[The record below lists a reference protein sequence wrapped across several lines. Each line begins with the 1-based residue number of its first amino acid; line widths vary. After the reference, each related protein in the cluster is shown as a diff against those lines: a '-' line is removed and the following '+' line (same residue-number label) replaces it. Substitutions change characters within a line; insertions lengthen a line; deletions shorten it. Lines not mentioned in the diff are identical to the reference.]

1 METTEQK
8 TRKNEGKRKDL
19 PMPFP
24 ARLSPKVLIVVYF
37 SITMLIINSGA
48 IVDSILHPE
57 IPYFDEE
64 HLIVGGF
71 TGLTCLVLLSLIV
84 LYSHRIQQYAGN
96 EFKLRKRLENITRY
110 ANDIILLTNET
121 GTIVEANNRAI
132 LTYGYPD
139 DQLKG
144 MTIGDL
150 YQSKMRNEMA
160 DQLKKIEENDGLVYE
175 DEQLH
180 KNGSVIKVEISSKA
194 LTDEKEKYYQFI
206 IRDITQRKLT
216 EDSLKESRQIFNCFL
231 ENSPIYVFFKDENIR
246 SLHLSK
252 NYEQLLGR
260 PLKELLGKSMNELF
274 PSELAKSMVADDL
287 RILENGEKIEIEEE
301 FNGHIYSTIKFPIK
315 IEGKPKYLAGFTI
328 DITDRKNTE
337 DLIRINQERLKR
349 AELVSK
355 SGNWEFHLATKTIIG
370 SDGAAI
376 VYGLRNEEFDYTTI
390 KQVPLPE
397 YRQLLDD
404 ALKNLIEN
412 NILYNVEFKVKTADT
427 GELKDIHSIAEFDR
441 EKGIVFGVIQDITE
455 RRQTQAE
462 ILRIKQQ
469 YDNLVSK
476 IPVGVYILKT
486 KPDGDFAL
494 EYASPKMAEMLGL
507 SAESLLAHNETIFK
521 AIHPDDL
528 DSFVRRNQEGIQYKQ
543 PFDWKGRVV
552 VKGDVRWLQ
561 ISSLPQQLESGE
573 TLWHGLIVDITE
585 RMQDEAEIK
594 LKNEELINLNATKDK
609 FFSIIA
615 HDLKNPFNSIL
626 GFSNLL
632 AEQIHEK
639 DFSHIDEFVGYIQSS
654 SQLAMDLLGN
664 LLEWTRSQTGRMVFN
679 PEFVEMVS
687 LIKEVVSI
695 MEASARQKKISIVF
709 QLPRNAPVN
718 ADKAMISTIL
728 RNLISNAVKFTQAD
742 GEIVISVDQLGNEL
756 LVSVSDNGLGVRK
769 ELINKLFRVE
779 ESFTTSGTNN
789 ELGTGLGLILCKE
802 FIDKHGGKIWVESE
816 IGKGSKFSFTIPR

>member
-1 METTEQK
+1 MESTEQK
-8 TRKNEGKRKDL
+8 TRKKEGKRKAL

-24 ARLSPKVLIVVYF
+24 ARISPKVLIAVY
-37 SITMLIINSGA
+37 SVITLLIINSGA

-64 HLIVGGF
+64 HLIVGGI

-84 LYSHRIQQYAGN
+84 VSSHKIQQYAGN

-110 ANDIILLTNET
+110 ANDIILLTNNT
-121 GTIVEANNRAI
+121 GRIIEANNQAI
-132 LTYGYPD
+132 VTYGYSA
-139 DQLKG
+139 DQLTG
-144 MTIGDL
+144 MTIGEL
-150 YQSKMRNEMA
+150 YSSNKRNTMA
-160 DQLKKIEENDGLVYE
+160 DQLNKIEENDGLVYE
-175 DEQLH
+175 DEHLH

-194 LTDEKEKYYQFI
+194 LNVEDEKYYQFI

-260 PLKELLGKSMNELF
+260 PLKELLGKSMDELF

-287 RILENGEKIEIEEE
+287 RILEKGEKIEIEEE

-328 DITDRKNTE
+328 DITDRKKTE

-349 AELVSK
+349 AELVSRM
-355 SGNWEFHLATKTIIG
+355 GNWELHLATKTIIG
-370 SDGAAI
+370 SEGAAI
-376 VYGLRNEEFDYTTI
+376 VYGLRHEEFDYTTI

-397 YRQLLDD
+397 YRLLLDG

-412 NILYNVEFKVKTADT
+412 NIQYNVEFRIRTANT
-427 GELKDIHSIAEFDR
+427 GELKDIHSVAEFDR
-441 EKGIVFGVIQDITE
+441 EKGIVFGVIHDITQQKQNE
-455 RRQTQAE
+455 LF
-462 ILRIKQQ
+462 LR
-469 YDNLVSK
+469 
-476 IPVGVYILKT
+476 
-486 KPDGDFAL
+486 
-494 EYASPKMAEMLGL
+494 
-507 SAESLLAHNETIFK
+507 ESEKRL
-521 AIHPDDL
+521 
-528 DSFVRRNQEGIQYKQ
+528 QE
-543 PFDWKGRVV
+543 
-552 VKGDVRWLQ
+552 
-561 ISSLPQQLESGE
+561 
-573 TLWHGLIVDITE
+573 
-585 RMQDEAEIK
+585 
-594 LKNEELINLNATKDK
+594 LNATKDK

-632 AEQIHEK
+632 AEQIYDK
-639 DFSHIDEFVGYIQSS
+639 DFSQIDEFVGYIQSS

-664 LLEWTRSQTGRMVFN
+664 LLEWTRSQTGRMVYN

-687 LIKEVVSI
+687 LIKEVASI
-695 MEASARQKKISIVF
+695 MEASARQKKISIVY

-742 GEIVISVDQLGNEL
+742 GEIVISAGQLDNEL
-756 LVSVSDNGLGVRK
+756 LVSVSDNGVGIRK
-769 ELINKLFRVE
+769 ESLNKLFRIE

-802 FIDKHGGKIWVESE
+802 FVDKHGGKIWVESK
-816 IGKGSKFSFTIPR
+816 IGKGSKFSFTIPK